1 MNRILLG
8 IVIGGELYEKLTA
21 RRYDIAPD
29 WKDVPLETVE
39 IAADSKDY
47 AKYPEWQKKCREI
60 VEQVKAEIK
69 KYYSAKDGRKECK
82 IMKHQDFTGYVDDL
96 RKIQGDMGNKA
107 QNLRGTVEKARND
120 WKRVTNDK
128 SISELGR
135 AEWKASYLRAEED
148 FKTAIADLHTEMNE
162 ALDKVQEQ
170 LQEHLDDFYGP
181 NGSRIDDTTMKLL
194 DAGFPFNEAEFDR
207 LISGYTDNPTM
218 HRILEQYA
226 GAHELRS
233 QMIVTLSYYAK
244 QHGRKE
250 MDYFKGLRELALMAI
265 RDKGVIPSYQER
277 FNEMVEKAM
286 ASLQDL
292 PVRPKAE

>member
-1 MNRILLG
+1 MNRILAG
-8 IVIGGELYEKLTA
+8 IVVDEELYEKLVA
-21 RRYDIAPD
+21 RRYDVSPD
-29 WKDVPLETVE
+29 WRNVPLETVE

-69 KYYSAKDGRKECK
+69 KYYSAKDGRKEYK
-82 IMKHQDFTGYVDDL
+82 TMRHQDFTGYVDDL
-96 RKIQGDMGNKA
+96 RKIQEDMGNKA
-107 QNLRGTVEKARND
+107 QSLRGTVEKARET

-135 AEWKASYLRAEED
+135 AEWKATYLRAEED

-194 DAGFPFNEAEFDR
+194 NAEFPFNEAEFDR
-207 LISGYTDNPTM
+207 LAGGYTDNPTM
-218 HRILEQYA
+218 LRILDQYA
-226 GAHELRS
+226 RAHELSSR
-233 QMIVTLSYYAK
+233 MVVTLSYYAK
-244 QHGRKE
+244 QRGQKE

-265 RDKGVIPSYQER
+265 RDKGVIPSYQAR
-277 FNEMVEKAM
+277 FDEMVEKTI
-286 ASLQDL
+286 ASLKAI
-292 PVRPKAE
+292 PVRPM

>member
-1 MNRILLG
+1 MNRILAG
-8 IVIGGELYEKLTA
+8 IVVDEELYEKLVA
-21 RRYDIAPD
+21 RRYDVSPD
-29 WKDVPLETVE
+29 WRNVPLETVE

-69 KYYSAKDGRKECK
+69 KYYSAKDGRKEYK
-82 IMKHQDFTGYVDDL
+82 TMKHQDFTGYVDDL
-96 RKIQGDMGNKA
+96 RKIQEDMGNKA
-107 QNLRGTVEKARND
+107 QSLRGTVEKARET

-135 AEWKASYLRAEED
+135 VEWKATYLRAEED
-148 FKTAIADLHTEMNE
+148 FKTAIADLHTKMNE

-181 NGSRIDDTTMKLL
+181 NGSRIDDTAMKLL
-194 DAGFPFNEAEFDR
+194 NAEFPFNEAEFDR
-207 LISGYTDNPTM
+207 LAGRYTDNPTM
-218 HRILEQYA
+218 LRILDQYA

-233 QMIVTLSYYAK
+233 QMVVTLSYYAK
-244 QHGRKE
+244 QRGRKE

-265 RDKGVIPSYQER
+265 RDKGVIPSYQAR
-277 FNEMVEKAM
+277 FDDMVEKTI
-286 ASLQDL
+286 ASLKAL
-292 PVRPKAE
+292 PVRPDAD

>member
-8 IVIGGELYEKLTA
+8 IIVDEKLYEKLTA

-69 KYYSAKDGRKECK
+69 KYYSAKDGRKEYK
-82 IMKHQDFTGYVDDL
+82 TMKHQDFTGYVDDL
-96 RKIQGDMGNKA
+96 RKIQEDMGNKA
-107 QNLRGTVEKARND
+107 QSLRGTVEKARET

-135 AEWKASYLRAEED
+135 AEWKATYLRAEED

-194 DAGFPFNEAEFDR
+194 NAEFPFNEAEFDR
-207 LISGYTDNPTM
+207 LAGGYTDNPTM
-218 HRILEQYA
+218 LRILDQYA
-226 GAHELRS
+226 RAHELSSR
-233 QMIVTLSYYAK
+233 MVVTLSYYAK
-244 QHGRKE
+244 QRGQKE

-265 RDKGVIPSYQER
+265 RDKGVIPSYQAR
-277 FNEMVEKAM
+277 FDEMVEKTI
-286 ASLQDL
+286 ASLKAI
-292 PVRPKAE
+292 PVRPM

>member
-1 MNRILLG
+1 MNRILAG
-8 IVIGGELYEKLTA
+8 IVVDEELYEKLVA
-21 RRYDIAPD
+21 RRYDVSPD
-29 WKDVPLETVE
+29 WRNVPLETVE

-60 VEQVKAEIK
+60 VEQVKEEIK
-69 KYYSAKDGRKECK
+69 KYYSAKDGRKEYK
-82 IMKHQDFTGYVDDL
+82 TMRHQDFTGYVDDL
-96 RKIQGDMGNKA
+96 RKIQEDMGNKA
-107 QNLRGTVEKARND
+107 QSLRGTVEKARET

-135 AEWKASYLRAEED
+135 AEWKATYLRAEED

-194 DAGFPFNEAEFDR
+194 NAEFPFNEAEFDR
-207 LISGYTDNPTM
+207 LAGGYTDNPTM
-218 HRILEQYA
+218 LRILDQYA
-226 GAHELRS
+226 RAHELSSR
-233 QMIVTLSYYAK
+233 MVVTLSYYAK
-244 QHGRKE
+244 QRGQKE

-265 RDKGVIPSYQER
+265 RDKGVIPSYQAR
-277 FNEMVEKAM
+277 FDEMAEKAI
-286 ASLQDL
+286 ASLKAI
-292 PVRPKAE
+292 PVRPM

>member
-1 MNRILLG
+1 MNRILAG
-8 IVIGGELYEKLTA
+8 VVVDEELYEKLTA

-29 WKDVPLETVE
+29 WGNVPLETV
-39 IAADSKDY
+39 IMAADSKDY

-69 KYYSAKDGRKECK
+69 KYYSAKDGRKEYK
-82 IMKHQDFTGYVDDL
+82 TMRHQDFTGYVDDL
-96 RKIQGDMGNKA
+96 RKIQEDMGNKA
-107 QNLRGTVEKARND
+107 QSLRGTVEKARET

-135 AEWKASYLRAEED
+135 AEWKATYLRAEED

-218 HRILEQYA
+218 LRILDQYA

-233 QMIVTLSYYAK
+233 QMVVTLSYYAK
-244 QHGRKE
+244 QRGQKE

-265 RDKGVIPSYQER
+265 RDKGVIPSYQAR
-277 FNEMVEKAM
+277 FDEMVEKTI
-286 ASLQDL
+286 ASLKAL
-292 PVRPKAE
+292 PVRPDAN

>member
-1 MNRILLG
+1 MNRILAG
-8 IVIGGELYEKLTA
+8 IVVDEELYEKLVA
-21 RRYDIAPD
+21 RRYDVSPD
-29 WKDVPLETVE
+29 WRNVPFETVE

-69 KYYSAKDGRKECK
+69 KYYSAKDGRKEYK
-82 IMKHQDFTGYVDDL
+82 TMRHQDFTGYVDDL
-96 RKIQGDMGNKA
+96 RKIQEDMGNKA
-107 QNLRGTVEKARND
+107 QSLRGTVEKARET

-135 AEWKASYLRAEED
+135 VEWKATYLRAEED

-194 DAGFPFNEAEFDR
+194 NAEFPFNEAEFDR
-207 LISGYTDNPTM
+207 LAGGYTDNPTM
-218 HRILEQYA
+218 LRILDQYA
-226 GAHELRS
+226 RAHELSSR
-233 QMIVTLSYYAK
+233 MVVTLSYYAK
-244 QHGRKE
+244 QRGQKE

-265 RDKGVIPSYQER
+265 RDKGVIPSYQAR
-277 FNEMVEKAM
+277 FDEMVEKTI
-286 ASLQDL
+286 ASLKAI
-292 PVRPKAE
+292 PVRPM

>member
-1 MNRILLG
+1 MNRILAG
-8 IVIGGELYEKLTA
+8 IVVDEELYEKLVA
-21 RRYDIAPD
+21 RRYDVSPD
-29 WKDVPLETVE
+29 WRNVPLETVE

-69 KYYSAKDGRKECK
+69 KYYSAKDGRKEYK
-82 IMKHQDFTGYVDDL
+82 TMRHQDFTGYVDDL
-96 RKIQGDMGNKA
+96 RKIQEDMGNKA
-107 QNLRGTVEKARND
+107 QSLRGTVEKARET

-135 AEWKASYLRAEED
+135 VEWKATYLRAEED
-148 FKTAIADLHTEMNE
+148 FKTAIADLHTKMNE

-181 NGSRIDDTTMKLL
+181 NGSRIDDTAMKLL
-194 DAGFPFNEAEFDR
+194 NAEFPFNEAEFDR
-207 LISGYTDNPTM
+207 LAGRYTDNPTM
-218 HRILEQYA
+218 LRLLDQYA

-233 QMIVTLSYYAK
+233 QMVVTLSYYAK
-244 QHGRKE
+244 QRGRKE

-265 RDKGVIPSYQER
+265 RDKGVIPSYQAR
-277 FNEMVEKAM
+277 FDDMVEKTI
-286 ASLQDL
+286 ASLKAL
-292 PVRPKAE
+292 PVRPDAD

>member
-1 MNRILLG
+1 MNRILAG
-8 IVIGGELYEKLTA
+8 IVVDEELYEKLVA
-21 RRYDIAPD
+21 RRYDVSPD
-29 WKDVPLETVE
+29 WRNVPFETVE

-69 KYYSAKDGRKECK
+69 KYYSAKDGRKEYK
-82 IMKHQDFTGYVDDL
+82 TMRHQDFTGYVDDL
-96 RKIQGDMGNKA
+96 RKIQEDMGNKA
-107 QNLRGTVEKARND
+107 QSLRGTVEKARET

-135 AEWKASYLRAEED
+135 AEWKATYLRAEED

-194 DAGFPFNEAEFDR
+194 NAEFPFNEAEFDR
-207 LISGYTDNPTM
+207 LAGGYTDNPTM
-218 HRILEQYA
+218 LRILDQYA
-226 GAHELRS
+226 RAHELSSR
-233 QMIVTLSYYAK
+233 MVVTLSYYAK
-244 QHGRKE
+244 QRGQKE

-265 RDKGVIPSYQER
+265 RDKGVIPSYQAR
-277 FNEMVEKAM
+277 FDEMVEKTI
-286 ASLQDL
+286 ASLKAI
-292 PVRPKAE
+292 PVRPM

>member
-1 MNRILLG
+1 MNRILAG
-8 IVIGGELYEKLTA
+8 IVVDEELYEKLVA
-21 RRYDIAPD
+21 RRYDVSPD
-29 WKDVPLETVE
+29 WRNVPLETVE

-69 KYYSAKDGRKECK
+69 KYYSAKDGRKEYK
-82 IMKHQDFTGYVDDL
+82 TMRHQDFTGYVDDL
-96 RKIQGDMGNKA
+96 RKIQEDMGNKA
-107 QNLRGTVEKARND
+107 QSLRGTVEKARET

-135 AEWKASYLRAEED
+135 VEWKATYLRAEED
-148 FKTAIADLHTEMNE
+148 FKTAIADLHTKMNE

-181 NGSRIDDTTMKLL
+181 NGSRIDDTAMKLL
-194 DAGFPFNEAEFDR
+194 NAEFPFNEAEFDR
-207 LISGYTDNPTM
+207 LAGRYTDNPTM
-218 HRILEQYA
+218 LRILDQYA

-233 QMIVTLSYYAK
+233 QMVVTLSYYAK
-244 QHGRKE
+244 QRGRKE

-265 RDKGVIPSYQER
+265 RDKGVIPSYQAR
-277 FNEMVEKAM
+277 FDDMVEKTI
-286 ASLQDL
+286 ASLKAL
-292 PVRPKAE
+292 PVRPDAD

>member
-1 MNRILLG
+1 MNRILAG
-8 IVIGGELYEKLTA
+8 IVVDEELHKKLTA
-21 RRYDIAPD
+21 RRYDVSPD
-29 WKDVPLETVE
+29 WRNVPLETVE

-69 KYYSAKDGRKECK
+69 KYYSAKDGRKEYK
-82 IMKHQDFTGYVDDL
+82 TMRHQDFTGYVDDL
-96 RKIQGDMGNKA
+96 RKIQEDMGNKA
-107 QNLRGTVEKARND
+107 QSLRGTVEKARET

-135 AEWKASYLRAEED
+135 AEWKATYLRAEED
-148 FKTAIADLHTEMNE
+148 FKTAIADLHTKMNE

-194 DAGFPFNEAEFDR
+194 NAEFPFNEAEFDR
-207 LISGYTDNPTM
+207 LAGGYTDNPTM
-218 HRILEQYA
+218 LRLLDQYA

-233 QMIVTLSYYAK
+233 QVVVTLSYYAK
-244 QHGRKE
+244 QRGRKE

-265 RDKGVIPSYQER
+265 RDKGVIPSYQAR
-277 FNEMVEKAM
+277 FDEMVEKTI
-286 ASLQDL
+286 ASLKAIS
-292 PVRPKAE
+292 VRPM